1 MQNYIRTYIQ
11 PLLRAVKQLDLQD
24 ILHHVTIKPKWVQ
37 QIGNQQLTYL
47 RVDCDGTIL
56 NRKVSYYRIQRNLA
70 FLTNRLHVCSSQ
82 DEPVI

>member
-1 MQNYIRTYIQ
+1 MGLLFINRWQLQNYIRTYIQ

-56 NRKVSYYRIQRNLA
+56 NRKVSYIV
-70 FLTNRLHVCSSQ
+70 FS
-82 DEPVI
+82 VI